1 MSETNSKESS
11 LTTPEDRDLNNK
23 WKPDLKTRI
32 LNEEEI
38 EVAMTELNNTDFV
51 NKFPKVDRTYAD
63 PVVNLQKYGLLS
75 FVPAKGAKPNDNGVF
90 GFAKLR
96 GNFDSEMECNQRA
109 EYLIRNVDSYHQIYH
124 VYVGRPFPITSSSKY
139 SAEVSEVDIRKEMSK
154 TISENVKSKRDEEQ
168 QVMKE
173 IKDREDKLIEESKL
187 EEVDPYDEYITL
199 KVKKAQLSW
208 TYLEHDK
215 KMKEIKDI
223 IIKTRSQLT
232 DMDEK
237 YPEYQKTYF
246 EKYMKAREDAG
257 LKESKQ
263 DVEANFVKY
272 LVEDACLP
280 GIDN

>member
-1 MSETNSKESS
+1 MSETYSKESS

-23 WKPDLKTRI
+23 WKPDLKTRV
-32 LNEEEI
+32 LNEEEV
-38 EVAMTELNNTDFV
+38 ELAMSELNNTDFV
-51 NKFPKVDRTYAD
+51 DKFPKVDRTYAD
-63 PVVNLQKYGLLS
+63 PLINLQKYGLLS

-96 GNFDSEMECNQRA
+96 GNFDSEMEANQRA

-139 SAEVSEVDIRKEMSK
+139 SAEVSEIDIRKEMTK

-168 QVMKE
+168 QIMKE
-173 IKDREDKLIEESKL
+173 IKDREDKLIEESKRD
-187 EEVDPYDEYITL
+187 EVDPYDEYITL

-223 IIKTRSQLT
+223 IIRTRKDLL

-272 LVEDACLP
+272 LVEEACLP

>member
-11 LTTPEDRDLNNK
+11 LTTPDDRDLNNK

-139 SAEVSEVDIRKEMSK
+139 SA
-154 TISENVKSKRDEEQ
+154 
-168 QVMKE
+168 
-173 IKDREDKLIEESKL
+173 
-187 EEVDPYDEYITL
+187 
-199 KVKKAQLSW
+199 
-208 TYLEHDK
+208 
-215 KMKEIKDI
+215 
-223 IIKTRSQLT
+223 
-232 DMDEK
+232 
-237 YPEYQKTYF
+237 
-246 EKYMKAREDAG
+246 
-257 LKESKQ
+257 
-263 DVEANFVKY
+263 
-272 LVEDACLP
+272 
-280 GIDN
+280 

>member
-1 MSETNSKESS
+1 
-11 LTTPEDRDLNNK
+11 
-23 WKPDLKTRI
+23 
-32 LNEEEI
+32 
-38 EVAMTELNNTDFV
+38 
-51 NKFPKVDRTYAD
+51 
-63 PVVNLQKYGLLS
+63 
-75 FVPAKGAKPNDNGVF
+75 
-90 GFAKLR
+90 
-96 GNFDSEMECNQRA
+96 
-109 EYLIRNVDSYHQIYH
+109 
-124 VYVGRPFPITSSSKY
+124 
-139 SAEVSEVDIRKEMSK
+139 MSK